1 MNKYLN
7 GDKIINL
14 QDFPNCIWLNGS
26 NYEKKKKCIHRFPD
40 ASYTYGSLWEKVF
53 LGCSAARDAVVTQC
67 GHCENWL

>member
-26 NYEKKKKCIHRFPD
+26 NYEKKKNVST
-40 ASYTYGSLWEKVF
+40 ASQTLLTHMVAYGKKSFW
-53 LGCSAARDAVVTQC
+53 AAVQHVT
-67 GHCENWL
+67 L